1 MRFTLLCASTALAA
15 SLVLSACSGGSG
27 SSSAIPGG
35 ATAMGHHVAQMHL
48 TAVSPDR
55 KSKNP
60 CPSSKYYFCTDV
72 SPSSS
77 GPYVQWAACTS
88 GGSCPPT
95 YDLVA
100 SNAFFTKS
108 GKPVKAKKLS
118 STWYPS
124 PGNPT
129 YEYITDVSYGSS
141 NGKVKVVGETAACY
155 YYYPSICSSTFT
167 YGVMFS

>member
-35 ATAMGHHVAQMHL
+35 SGSTAMGHHVSQMHV
-48 TAVSPDR
+48 TAVNPDH
-55 KSKNP
+55 KNP
-60 CPSSKYYFCTDV
+60 CPSSKYLFCTTV

-77 GPYVQWAACTS
+77 GPYVQWSACTS
-88 GGSCPPT
+88 SSCPPT

-100 SNAFFTKS
+100 TNDFITKS

-141 NGKVKVVGETAACY
+141 HGKVKVIGQTAACY
-155 YYYPSICSSTFT
+155 YYYPSVCSYSYN